1 MTKTHGSNGSG
12 SPAPVAGVG
21 DPGSANGSGSSN
33 EISAADDSATP
44 APSEYQFPN
53 SRRVYV
59 NGELHPDIR
68 VPFREISQAPTKAM
82 SGELEPNEPIRVY
95 DCSGPWGDEAVAP
108 DVTQGLPALR
118 HDWVLNRGDV
128 EEYDGRVARPI
139 DDGYLSETH
148 AQHASSKR
156 PTSNV
161 QHPTSNGDAVAA
173 VAGRGNDAGRART
186 SSF

>member
-1 MTKTHGSNGSG
+1 MIPTKDSPEPSNSNGNGRSVAAVAGSG
-12 SPAPVAGVG
+12 ST
-21 DPGSANGSGSSN
+21 NGSP
-33 EISAADDSATP
+33 AADDRG
-44 APSEYQFPN
+44 YNFPN

-68 VPFREISQAPTKAM
+68 VPFREISQAPTKSL

-139 DDGYLSETH
+139 YDGYL
-148 AQHASSKR
+148 
-156 PTSNV
+156 
-161 QHPTSNGDAVAA
+161 
-173 VAGRGNDAGRART
+173 
-186 SSF
+186 